1 MPPRPDRWAQAAS
14 SARAPSPTTT
24 AVPARPVWRRN
35 ACWRSSSRA
44 RRGHRFSNS
53 ATGCASRCSMP
64 PATASSAPSTRWW
77 KSTTRR
83 VDGAF
88 PIHQRGYKSGGW
100 PPRGKRFAV
109 FHPTALREESDML
122 KLYGYWRSTA
132 AYRVRIDLNLKGLT
146 YQQVPVHLLKDGG
159 QQHAAEY
166 RALNPQQLVPL
177 LVDGEL
183 RIAQSLAIL
192 EYLDEVYPLPA
203 LLPEEPAQ
211 RAQVRA
217 LALHIACDVHPLNNL
232 RVLQYLANQLG
243 VDEEAKDAWLRHWL
257 ALGLTAV
264 EQGLAAFEGRLSL
277 GQQPGYLEACLIPQL
292 YNARRFNCALDAYPR
307 ILAMAARC
315 ESLEA
320 FKQAA
325 PEVQPD
331 AQ

>member
-1 MPPRPDRWAQAAS
+1 
-14 SARAPSPTTT
+14 
-24 AVPARPVWRRN
+24 
-35 ACWRSSSRA
+35 
-44 RRGHRFSNS
+44 
-53 ATGCASRCSMP
+53 
-64 PATASSAPSTRWW
+64 
-77 KSTTRR
+77 
-83 VDGAF
+83 
-88 PIHQRGYKSGGW
+88 
-100 PPRGKRFAV
+100 
-109 FHPTALREESDML
+109 ML
-122 KLYGYWRSTA
+122 TLYSYWRSTA
-132 AYRVRIDLNLKGLT
+132 AYRVRIALNLKGLT

-192 EYLDEVYPLPA
+192 EYLDEVYPVPTLLPA
-203 LLPEEPAQ
+203 DPAQ

-217 LALHIACDVHPLNNL
+217 LALHIACEIHPLNNL

-243 VDEEAKDAWLRHWL
+243 VGEEAKDTWYRHWVDT
-257 ALGLTAV
+257 GLTAV